1 MAYRVD
7 WSPAA
12 LEDVEGIAEY
22 IVRDS
27 SSYAAAVVTRILES
41 TRKLEQFPFA
51 GRIVPEVGQDT
62 IREVFAYSYR
72 IMYRVKADRVTVAT
86 VVHGKQQFE
95 ADRLAPE

>member
-1 MAYRVD
+1 MAHRVD

-22 IVRDS
+22 IARDS
-27 SSYAAAVVTRILES
+27 SSYAAAVVTRIAEA

-51 GRIVPEVGQDT
+51 GRIVPEVGHET
-62 IREVFAYSYR
+62 VREVLAFSYR
-72 IMYRVKADRVTVAT
+72 IMYRVEADRVTVVT

-95 ADRLAPE
+95 ADRFATE